1 MRTHSS
7 LPFCSKG
14 LPIIPNSYNYTRL
27 SQYFIKVNYQN
38 SLLAPLVSTP
48 MLPATTPNNNYASL
62 IGTFLLLR
70 TTNFKQ
76 SHTITLALPKKLPH
90 V

>member
-1 MRTHSS
+1 
-7 LPFCSKG
+7 
-14 LPIIPNSYNYTRL
+14 
-27 SQYFIKVNYQN
+27 
-38 SLLAPLVSTP
+38 

-70 TTNFKQ
+70 TTTFKQ
-76 SHTITLALPKKLPH
+76 THTITLALTKKLPH